1 MPKRIPTPPPGDDE
15 PRYLTV
21 VHPYVLDGHCN
32 MELPKDRQDFAR
44 WVACCIDAK
53 HFYAFFHKPS
63 ARDMVI
69 IEIAREC
76 PQLDRLL
83 GEHRWREFLKRSSEQ
98 EQDQVTKVFYCTY
111 STGRQVQKNGWKRIY
126 VEDAWF
132 RTWSP
137 NNHFITFPYPETH
150 FCEVPIEDQTNHP
163 MCRPLPGAVKPP
175 PPETLSAPAPV
186 VGSRAWITDK
196 QLPAP
201 IARAGAWAKG
211 APKSTAPVG
220 NAWKAAIATSS
231 PAIPGLKRQAA
242 VGGGPIAVKASDVW
256 VGLPTPSG
264 QGTNGWSDSP
274 NGSGMN
280 TPSSGAPSP
289 LPRTLSNQSPTV
301 PPGLSAPKAWNA
313 GASYPAHPPGI
324 PAVPNAWGAPRIE
337 TAPVLDRDN
346 TSVASWS
353 SNGGSSSA
361 STDIVLTPEDDPY
374 KVHVQISD
382 SMERA
387 LDELS
392 VHDDIDPNLA
402 ELDSI
407 APGRWDEPMSTQVWS
422 DHPIADG
429 ATWDDA
435 PADAET
441 QWRELNNNN
450 EQEKPIVC
458 NAHGIICKKGICREY
473 AKQVRDAERAQK
485 DATSNNKKGK
495 GKGRGR
501 GFGRGG
507 GEGGGGGGGGTDRG
521 GAPNNAFRG
530 RGAPVKSTWR
540 SAPRA
545 IVSAD
550 AIERRESINEAESI
564 AAENMNAWANAST
577 PSWGAGEDVPEEE
590 AEPAGND
597 APEPS
602 DDGWGKSVA
611 SFDPWVSDPK
621 PQQRPPPQFQQR
633 PTVQTQQRPQS
644 QWKPQSQAQTQSQW
658 RPQQKP
664 QPQQRPQ
671 FQQRPP
677 PQQKFQPQQKT
688 QPNTNTNNAWA
699 NKKAST
705 SWADQVD
712 AHSAAG
718 YPDDDGFSSVGSK
731 RGGRAP
737 AKAPKSA
744 TSGWGT
750 VEEQPW

>member
-44 WVACCIDAK
+44 WVACCVDAK
-53 HFYAFFHKPS
+53 YFYAFFHKPS

-83 GEHRWREFLKRSSEQ
+83 GEHRWKEFLKKSSEQ

-132 RTWSP
+132 KTWSP
-137 NNHFITFPYPETH
+137 NNHLITFPYPETY

-175 PPETLSAPAPV
+175 PPETLTAPAPV
-186 VGSRAWITDK
+186 VGSQQWTSDK

-201 IARAGAWAKG
+201 IARPGAWAKG
-211 APKSTAPVG
+211 APKLTPVG

-231 PAIPGLKRQAA
+231 PAIPGLKKQPA

-264 QGTNGWSDSP
+264 VGSNGWADFS
-274 NGSGMN
+274 NGPRTN

-301 PPGLSAPKAWNA
+301 PPGLSGPKAWSA
-313 GASYPAHPPGI
+313 GTSYPTHPPGI

-337 TAPVLDRDN
+337 MAPILDRDN

-361 STDIVLTPEDDPY
+361 STDIILTPEDDSY
-374 KVHVQISD
+374 KVQVQISE
-382 SMERA
+382 SMEQA
-387 LDELS
+387 LDGLS

-407 APGRWDEPMSTQVWS
+407 APGKWDEPTSTQVWS
-422 DHPIADG
+422 DYPIADG

-441 QWRELNNNN
+441 QWRELNDDKQ
-450 EQEKPIVC
+450 QEKPIIC

-485 DATSNNKKGK
+485 DATSNNKKGR
-495 GKGRGR
+495 GRGR
-501 GFGRGG
+501 GFIRGS
-507 GEGGGGGGGGTDRG
+507 GEGGGGTNRG
-521 GAPNNAFRG
+521 AGAPNNAFRG
-530 RGAPVKSTWR
+530 RGAPVNSTWR
-540 SAPRA
+540 SGPRA

-550 AIERRESINEAESI
+550 VIERRESINEAEYV
-564 AAENMNAWANAST
+564 AAESQNTWGKSNAS
-577 PSWGAGEDVPEEE
+577 WNAGEDVPEEE
-590 AEPAGND
+590 AEPAGNG

-611 SFDPWVSDPK
+611 SFDPWLIPEEPQPQQAAPPKPWQGRAPK
-621 PQQRPPPQFQQR
+621 PQQRPPPQQR
-633 PTVQTQQRPQS
+633 PKVQTQQGPQS
-644 QWKPQSQAQTQSQW
+644 QWKPQSQAKPQSQW
-658 RPQQKP
+658 RPQQK
-664 QPQQRPQ
+664 
-671 FQQRPP
+671 

-688 QPNTNTNNAWA
+688 QLNSNSNNAWA
-699 NKKAST
+699 NKRASA

-718 YPDDDGFSSVGSK
+718 YPEDDGFSTVSSK
-731 RGGRAP
+731 RGGRA
-737 AKAPKSA
+737 KTPKSA

>member
-21 VHPYVLDGHCN
+21 VHPYVLDGVCN

-53 HFYAFFHKPS
+53 YFYAFFHKPS

-83 GEHRWREFLKRSSEQ
+83 GEHRWREFLKKSTKQ

-132 RTWSP
+132 KTWSP
-137 NNHFITFPYPETH
+137 NNHLITFPYPETH

-175 PPETLSAPAPV
+175 PPETLTAPAPV
-186 VGSRAWITDK
+186 VGSQQWITGK

-211 APKSTAPVG
+211 APKSTAPLG

-231 PAIPGLKRQAA
+231 PPIPGLKKQPA

-256 VGLPTPSG
+256 VGLPTSSG
-264 QGTNGWSDSP
+264 PGPNGWSDSP
-274 NGSGMN
+274 TGSEMN

-301 PPGLSAPKAWNA
+301 PPGLSGPKAWNA
-313 GASYPAHPPGI
+313 GTSYPTHPPGI

-337 TAPVLDRDN
+337 TAPGLDRDN

-353 SNGGSSSA
+353 SNGGSSNA
-361 STDIVLTPEDDPY
+361 STDIVLTPEDDLY
-374 KVHVQISD
+374 KVQVQISE

-387 LDELS
+387 LDALS
-392 VHDDIDPNLA
+392 VHDDIDPDLA

-407 APGRWDEPMSTQVWS
+407 APGNWGEPMSTQVWS

-429 ATWDDA
+429 VTWDDA

-441 QWRELNNNN
+441 QWREQNDDK
-450 EQEKPIVC
+450 EQEKPIIC

-485 DATSNNKKGK
+485 DATSNNKKA
-495 GKGRGR
+495 KGRGR
-501 GFGRGG
+501 GKGFTRGG
-507 GEGGGGGGGGTDRG
+507 GEGGGGTDRG

-545 IVSAD
+545 IVSAA
-550 AIERRESINEAESI
+550 AIERRESNNETEPV
-564 AAENMNAWANAST
+564 AAETPNGWGNTSYAS
-577 PSWGAGEDVPEEE
+577 WNAGEDAPEEE
-590 AEPAGND
+590 AEPAGNN

-611 SFDPWVSDPK
+611 SYDPWLSAPAK
-621 PQQRPPPQFQQR
+621 PEPQQRPI
-633 PTVQTQQRPQS
+633 VQTQQRSKS
-644 QWKPQSQAQTQSQW
+644 QWKPQSQAPSQSQW

-664 QPQQRPQ
+664 QI
-671 FQQRPP
+671 
-677 PQQKFQPQQKT
+677 QQKFQPQQKP
-688 QPNTNTNNAWA
+688 QPNINTNNAWT

-718 YPDDDGFSSVGSK
+718 YPEDDGFSTVGSK
-731 RGGRAP
+731 RGGRAR
-737 AKAPKSA
+737 AKVPKSS

-750 VEEQPW
+750 VDEQPW

>member
-44 WVACCIDAK
+44 WVACCIDANY
-53 HFYAFFHKPS
+53 FYAFFHKPS

-69 IEIAREC
+69 IEIARDC

-83 GEHRWREFLKRSSEQ
+83 GEHRWREFLKKSSKQ

-132 RTWSP
+132 KTWSP
-137 NNHFITFPYPETH
+137 NNHLITFPYPETH

-175 PPETLSAPAPV
+175 PETLTAPAPV
-186 VGSRAWITDK
+186 VGSQQWTTGK

-201 IARAGAWAKG
+201 IARAGAWGKG
-211 APKSTAPVG
+211 APKLTAPVG

-231 PAIPGLKRQAA
+231 PAIPGLKKQPA

-256 VGLPTPSG
+256 VGLSASSG
-264 QGTNGWSDSP
+264 LAPNGWSDSP
-274 NGSGMN
+274 TGSGMN
-280 TPSSGAPSP
+280 TPPSGAPSP

-301 PPGLSAPKAWNA
+301 PPGLSGPKAWSA
-313 GASYPAHPPGI
+313 GTSYPTHPPGI
-324 PAVPNAWGAPRIE
+324 PPVPNAWGAPRID
-337 TAPVLDRDN
+337 TAPGLDRDN

-353 SNGGSSSA
+353 SNGGSSNA

-374 KVHVQISD
+374 KVQVQISE

-387 LDELS
+387 LDGLS

-407 APGRWDEPMSTQVWS
+407 APGNWDEPMSTRVWS

-429 ATWDDA
+429 ATWDDT

-441 QWRELNNNN
+441 QWRELNDDK

-485 DATSNNKKGK
+485 DASSNNKKV
-495 GKGRGR
+495 KGRGR
-501 GFGRGG
+501 GKGYGRGG
-507 GEGGGGGGGGTDRG
+507 GEGGGGTDRG

-550 AIERRESINEAESI
+550 AIERRESNEAESV
-564 AAENMNAWANAST
+564 AVDTPNTWGNPSNAS
-577 PSWGAGEDVPEEE
+577 WNVGEDALEEE
-590 AEPAGND
+590 AESAGNN

-611 SFDPWVSDPK
+611 SYDPWLSVPAEPE
-621 PQQRPPPQFQQR
+621 PQQRPPPQSQQR
-633 PTVQTQQRPQS
+633 PKLQTQQRPQS
-644 QWKPQSQAQTQSQW
+644 QRKPQSQAQSQSQW

-664 QPQQRPQ
+664 QPQKAQPR
-671 FQQRPP
+671 
-677 PQQKFQPQQKT
+677 FQPQQKT
-688 QPNTNTNNAWA
+688 QPNTNSNNAWT
-699 NKKAST
+699 NQRTPT

-718 YPDDDGFSSVGSK
+718 YPEDDGFSTVGSK
-731 RGGRAP
+731 RGGGGRARV
-737 AKAPKSA
+737 KAPKSS

-750 VEEQPW
+750 VDEQPW

>member
-53 HFYAFFHKPS
+53 YFYAFFHKPS

-83 GEHRWREFLKRSSEQ
+83 GEHRWREFLKKPSKQ

-132 RTWSP
+132 TTWSP
-137 NNHFITFPYPETH
+137 NNHLITFPYPETH

-175 PPETLSAPAPV
+175 PPETLIAPAPI
-186 VGSRAWITDK
+186 VGSQQWTTDR

-201 IARAGAWAKG
+201 IARAGAWGKG
-211 APKSTAPVG
+211 APKLTAPVG

-231 PAIPGLKRQAA
+231 PAIPGLKKQPA

-256 VGLPTPSG
+256 VGLSTPSG
-264 QGTNGWSDSP
+264 LGSNGWSDSP
-274 NGSGMN
+274 TGSGMN
-280 TPSSGAPSP
+280 TPPSGGPSP

-301 PPGLSAPKAWNA
+301 PPGLSGPKAWDA
-313 GASYPAHPPGI
+313 GTSYPAHPPGI

-337 TAPVLDRDN
+337 TAPSLDRDN

-353 SNGGSSSA
+353 SNGGSSNA
-361 STDIVLTPEDDPY
+361 SIDIVLTPEDDPY
-374 KVHVQISD
+374 KVQVQISE
-382 SMERA
+382 SMEQA
-387 LDELS
+387 LDGLS
-392 VHDDIDPNLA
+392 VHDDIDPNLV

-407 APGRWDEPMSTQVWS
+407 APGKWDEPMSTHVWS

-429 ATWDDA
+429 ATWDDT
-435 PADAET
+435 PADAEA
-441 QWRELNNNN
+441 QWRELNDDK
-450 EQEKPIVC
+450 EKEKPIIC

-485 DATSNNKKGK
+485 DTSSNNKKA
-495 GKGRGR
+495 KGRGR
-501 GFGRGG
+501 GKGYGRGG
-507 GEGGGGGGGGTDRG
+507 GEGGGGTDRG

-545 IVSAD
+545 IVSAA
-550 AIERRESINEAESI
+550 AIERRESNEAESV
-564 AAENMNAWANAST
+564 AAETPNAWGNTSNAS
-577 PSWGAGEDVPEEE
+577 WNVGEDVAEEE
-590 AEPAGND
+590 EEPTGND

-611 SFDPWVSDPK
+611 SFDPWQAEPPPQS
-621 PQQRPPPQFQQR
+621 QQRPKL
-633 PTVQTQQRPQS
+633 QTQQRSKS
-644 QWKPQSQAQTQSQW
+644 QWKPQSQAQSPSQWKPQSQAQPQSQW
-658 RPQQKP
+658 RSQQKP
-664 QPQQRPQ
+664 Q
-671 FQQRPP
+671 

-688 QPNTNTNNAWA
+688 QPNTN
-699 NKKAST
+699 ASNTWSNRRAPT

-718 YPDDDGFSSVGSK
+718 YPEDDGYSTVGSK
-731 RGGRAP
+731 RVGRVQ
-737 AKAPKSA
+737 AKAPKSS

-750 VEEQPW
+750 VDEQPW

>member
-53 HFYAFFHKPS
+53 HFYAFFPQAQS
-63 ARDMVI
+63 
-69 IEIAREC
+69 REC

-83 GEHRWREFLKRSSEQ
+83 GEHRWREFLKKSSKQ

-132 RTWSP
+132 KTCL
-137 NNHFITFPYPETH
+137 ITFPYPETH

-175 PPETLSAPAPV
+175 PPETLTAPAPV
-186 VGSRAWITDK
+186 VGSQQWITDK
-196 QLPAP
+196 RLPAP

-211 APKSTAPVG
+211 TPKLTAPVG

-231 PAIPGLKRQAA
+231 PAIPGLKKQPA

-256 VGLPTPSG
+256 VGLSTSSG
-264 QGTNGWSDSP
+264 LGPNGWSDSP
-274 NGSGMN
+274 TGSGMN

-301 PPGLSAPKAWNA
+301 PPGLSGPKAWSA
-313 GASYPAHPPGI
+313 GTSYPTHPPGI

-337 TAPVLDRDN
+337 TAPGLDRDN
-346 TSVASWS
+346 T
-353 SNGGSSSA
+353 
-361 STDIVLTPEDDPY
+361 TPDIVLTPEDDPY
-374 KVHVQISD
+374 KVQVQISE

-387 LDELS
+387 LDGLS
-392 VHDDIDPNLA
+392 
-402 ELDSI
+402 LDSI
-407 APGRWDEPMSTQVWS
+407 APGNWDEPTSTQVWS
-422 DHPIADG
+422 EHPIADG
-429 ATWDDA
+429 ATWDDT

-441 QWRELNNNN
+441 QWRELNDDK

-473 AKQVRDAERAQK
+473 AKQMAS
-485 DATSNNKKGK
+485 SNNKKGK
-495 GKGRGR
+495 GRGR
-501 GFGRGG
+501 GKGYGRGG
-507 GEGGGGGGGGTDRG
+507 GEGGGGTDRG

-530 RGAPVKSTWR
+530 RGAPC
-540 SAPRA
+540 
-545 IVSAD
+545 
-550 AIERRESINEAESI
+550 ERRESNEAESV
-564 AAENMNAWANAST
+564 AVETPTTWGNTASWNAD
-577 PSWGAGEDVPEEE
+577 EDAPEEE

-611 SFDPWVSDPK
+611 SFDPWLSVPAEPE
-621 PQQRPPPQFQQR
+621 PQQRPPPQSQQR
-633 PTVQTQQRPQS
+633 PKFQTQQRS
-644 QWKPQSQAQTQSQW
+644 KPQWTPQPQAQSQSQW
-658 RPQQKP
+658 RPQQRP
-664 QPQQRPQ
+664 PRPPQQRL
-671 FQQRPP
+671 PP
-677 PQQKFQPQQKT
+677 
-688 QPNTNTNNAWA
+688 
-699 NKKAST
+699 

-718 YPDDDGFSSVGSK
+718 YPEDDGFSTVGSK
-731 RGGRAP
+731 RGGRAR
-737 AKAPKSA
+737 AKAPKSS
-744 TSGWGT
+744 TTGWGT
-750 VEEQPW
+750 VDEQPW